1 VKMLTQ
7 GGPLIRVRPDDLR
20 AAGIERVPR
29 MAGGKDGHPVLE
41 DGRVLDVANV
51 VWCTGFAPGLAWI
64 DLPSAACSSSRR
76 RR

>member
-1 VKMLTQ
+1 MLTQ

-20 AAGIERVPR
+20 AAGIEPLPR
-29 MAGGKDGHPVLE
+29 MAGVKDGHPVLE

-51 VWCTGFAPGLAWI
+51 VWCTGFAPGLSWI